1 MSDVFYVEIKNSH
14 RKVKRHKKIVSHD
27 TGKHCTYDT
36 VRQALWWIHAI
47 FNIIV
52 TFYSTETLQLYAFY
66 ILTMPIY
73 IQ

>member
-36 VRQALWWIHAI
+36 VRQAL
-47 FNIIV
+47 
-52 TFYSTETLQLYAFY
+52 
-66 ILTMPIY
+66 
-73 IQ
+73 